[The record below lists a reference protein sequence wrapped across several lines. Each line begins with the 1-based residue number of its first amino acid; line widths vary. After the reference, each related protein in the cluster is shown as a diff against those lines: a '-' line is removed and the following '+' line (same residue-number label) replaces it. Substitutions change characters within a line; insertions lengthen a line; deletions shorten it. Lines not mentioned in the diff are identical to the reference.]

1 MSSKMKELEE
11 LLMELT
17 RSVKGILAAVIVD
30 SQGLPISSIMPQ
42 GIEEELIAAMTATIL
57 SVSQNALKELGQG
70 TIEKIMVEGDNGSL
84 ILRNAGENAILAVL
98 VDNKSNIGLIFYAL
112 KKFSKR
118 IESVLS

>member
-42 GIEEELIAAMTATIL
+42 SIEEELIAAMTATIL

-70 TIEKIMVEGDNGSL
+70 MIEKIMVEGDNGSL
-84 ILRNAGENAILAVL
+84 IMRNAGENAILAVL
-98 VDNKSNIGLIFYAL
+98 VDNRSNIGLIFYAL

>member
-1 MSSKMKELEE
+1 MRELEE

>member
-1 MSSKMKELEE
+1 MTSKMKELEE

-17 RSVKGILAAVIVD
+17 RSVRGILAAVIVD

-70 TIEKIMVEGDNGSL
+70 MIEKIMVEGDNGSL
-84 ILRNAGENAILAVL
+84 IMRNAGENAILAVL

-118 IESVLS
+118 IESILS